1 MAGGENVTL
10 GLRYPGAH
18 RSDKPAVVMAGSD
31 EVMTY
36 AELDAFA
43 WRAARAFR
51 TLGLGPGAHVA
62 FVIENRVEC
71 PAVQWG
77 AHYAGLYFTFVGT
90 RLTPAEAGYIVG
102 DCGAAVVL
110 LTATTAPGLVDA
122 LRAMDDPPVVLTIGE
137 PVEGLA
143 RFEELMEQQQPEPFP
158 DAVEGSEM
166 LYSSGTT
173 GRPKGVKPSLS
184 GQPLGTDLILA
195 DIAQAIVGLDSQSV
209 YLSPAPYYHAAPCN
223 WVRAVTGVGATAVLM
238 RRFDAE
244 ASLAAIDAHGITH
257 SQWVPTMFLRMLR
270 LPDEVKR
277 RYSLSTH
284 RAAIHA
290 AAPCPPQ
297 VKQAMIEW
305 WGPIIHEYYAG
316 TEGIGLAH
324 CTTEEWLAH
333 PGTVGKAV
341 YGSFRILD
349 DDRRDVP
356 PGEEGLVCFEGGREF
371 RYHNDDAK
379 TDEAYLAAG
388 CATIGDIGRLD
399 ADGFLH
405 LTDRRANMI
414 ISGGVNIY
422 PQESENLLQTHPS
435 VHDVAVVGVP
445 NSEFGEEVRAVVHP
459 ADGVEANDELERT
472 LIDFCRRHLASIKC
486 PKQIDFREDLP
497 REPTGK
503 LLKRKLR
510 DEYWAG
516 RESRL
521 T

>member
-1 MAGGENVTL
+1 VTL
-10 GLRYPGAH
+10 ALRYPGAH
-18 RSDKPAVVMAGSD
+18 PSDKPAVVMDGSG
-31 EVMTY
+31 ERMTY
-36 AELDAFA
+36 GELDAFA

-51 TLGLGPGAHVA
+51 ALGLDPGAHVA
-62 FVIENRVEC
+62 FVLENRVEC
-71 PAVQWG
+71 TAVQWG

-90 RLTPAEAGYIVG
+90 RLTPAEVAYIAG

-110 LTATTAPGLVDA
+110 LTATTAAGLVEP
-122 LRAMDDPPVVLTIGE
+122 LRALADPPAVLTIGE
-137 PVEGLA
+137 AVDGVE
-143 RFEELMEQQQPEPFP
+143 RFEELMAQQESEPFEG
-158 DAVEGSEM
+158 AVEGSEM

-184 GQPLGTDLILA
+184 GLPLGTELILA
-195 DIAQAIVGLDSQSV
+195 DVAQAIVGLGSESV

-238 RRFDAE
+238 QRFDAE
-244 ASLAAIDAHGITH
+244 ASLAAIDAHRITH

-277 RYSLSTH
+277 RYDLSSH

-290 AAPCPPQ
+290 AAPCPAQ
-297 VKQAMIEW
+297 VKQAMIDW

-341 YGSFRILD
+341 YGNFRLLD
-349 DDRRDVP
+349 EDRHNVP

-379 TDEAYLAAG
+379 TAEAYVAAG
-388 CATIGDIGRLD
+388 CATMGDVGRLD
-399 ADGFLH
+399 ADGFLY
-405 LTDRRANMI
+405 LTDRKANMI

-422 PQESENLLQTHPS
+422 PQEGENLLQTHPL
-435 VHDVAVVGVP
+435 VHDVAVFGVP

-459 ADGVEANDELERT
+459 VDGVEADDELERT
-472 LIDFCRRHLASIKC
+472 LIDFCRQHLSSIKC
-486 PKQIDFREDLP
+486 PKRIDFREDLP